1 MAVIRFLQ
9 VSDLHLGRPFGWL
22 PPDKRVDRRSDQRR
36 ALDLSVRQ
44 AIERGAHAILVPGDL
59 FDLDYV
65 DADTLA
71 FAVHAFGVNGCP
83 PVFIAPGNHDPC
95 STTSPYWNPALLQA
109 RGFAW
114 PPHVHV
120 FDSPE
125 WTAVPLSGVD
135 AVRIWGRCSIQGVE
149 SAARPLSREALL
161 PLAAAGSGGA
171 NVALFH
177 GSREGF
183 LPPGQKPVAPFSDAE
198 VLASPFDYLAVG
210 HIHAPG
216 SLEVAPTGAPTEG
229 GSGSGSGSA
238 RLANAGAAISL
249 DVSELGRHGAYE
261 VRLTT
266 GAGPARAEVEFI
278 ELDRRRVF
286 DVRVEVTGAT
296 SAEQVDHRVLR
307 ALDQAGAGDAD
318 FVVVRLAGRLARGVR
333 YTAPGPELRPR
344 AFHLRL
350 DPRALRP
357 DYDIAALRALE
368 PVTTEDRFA
377 RALLERLDSE
387 TDPSRR
393 ADLESALF
401 YGLDAFRL
409 HEVVPA
415 YEELGA

>member
-22 PPDKRVDRRSDQRR
+22 PPDKRADRRSDQRR

-95 STTSPYWNPALLQA
+95 SNSSPYWNPALLKA

-114 PPHVHV
+114 PDHVHV
-120 FDSPE
+120 YDSPE
-125 WTAVPLSGVD
+125 WTPVPLSGVD
-135 AVRIWGRCSIQGVE
+135 GVRIWGRCSIQGVE
-149 SAARPLSREALL
+149 SGARPLAREALL
-161 PLAAAGSGGA
+161 PLAAAGAEGV

-177 GSREGF
+177 GTREGY
-183 LPPGQKPVAPFSDAE
+183 LPPGENPVAPFSDAE
-198 VLASPFDYLAVG
+198 ALASPFDYLAVG
-210 HIHAPG
+210 HIHLPG
-216 SLEVAPTGAPTEG
+216 SLEH
-229 GSGSGSGSA
+229 SGSV
-238 RLANAGAAISL
+238 RLANSGAAVAL

-266 GAGPARAEVEFI
+266 GQGPARAELEFI
-278 ELDRRRVF
+278 ELDRRRVY
-286 DVRVEVTGAT
+286 DVTVDVTGAV
-296 SAEQVDHRVLR
+296 SAEQVDRRVLR
-307 ALDQAGAGDAD
+307 ALDQVGAGDAD

-333 YTAPGPELRPR
+333 YAAPGPELRPR
-344 AFHLRL
+344 AFHVRL

-357 DYDIAALRALE
+357 DYDLAALRALE

-377 RALLERLDSE
+377 RTLLERLDAE
-387 TDPSRR
+387 TDPARR

-415 YEELGA
+415 YEEFGS